1 MKSHATRIALAL
13 TGLLVAGELHAQGAG
28 GPCPNVYPE
37 PQVGHFADVVF
48 SNAQDER
55 MPIRF
60 AVVGEE
66 KVDGV
71 THYWIEVISV
81 PPAVGAQV
89 IVQMLLPFYP
99 FENSDI
105 AGYIVKVPG
114 QPAQRVPVEMLAALG
129 DTDPGPGWED
139 QCATAVDL
147 GVERITVPAGA
158 FDARHYRAG
167 GDTPTDVWLADI
179 PFGMV
184 KLFQPGGRMELE
196 SYGADAKSSI
206 TEKPI
211 DVEIPP
217 GPEER

>member
-1 MKSHATRIALAL
+1 MKLNAASIALAL
-13 TGLLVAGELHAQGAG
+13 TGLLVASDLAAQGDD
-28 GPCPNVYPE
+28 GPCPNVYPA
-37 PQVGHFADVVF
+37 PQVGHFADVIF
-48 SNAQDER
+48 SNDEDEQ

-60 AVVGEE
+60 AVVGKEN
-66 KVDGV
+66 VDGV
-71 THYWIEVISV
+71 THYWIEVLSV

-89 IVQMLLPFYP
+89 IVQMLVPFYP

-105 AGYIVKVPG
+105 AGYIVKMPG

-184 KLFQPGGRMELE
+184 KLFQSGGRMELE

-217 GPEER
+217 RPQER

>member
-1 MKSHATRIALAL
+1 MKSHVARIALAL
-13 TGLLVAGELHAQGAG
+13 MGLLFAGDLYAQGTG

-48 SNAQDER
+48 SNPQDER
-55 MPIRF
+55 MPTRF

-66 KVDGV
+66 KVNGV

-89 IVQMLLPFYP
+89 IVQMLVPFYP

-105 AGYIVKVPG
+105 AGYIVKMPG
-114 QPAQRVPVEMLAALG
+114 QSAQRVPVELLASLG
-129 DTDPGPGWED
+129 DTDAGTNWED

-147 GVERITVPAGA
+147 GVERITVPAGT

-167 GDTPTDVWLADI
+167 GDTPTDVGFADV

-184 KLFQPGGRMELE
+184 KLFWSGGRMELE